1 MSIKV
6 ELIRIHEFQWSLLSI
21 APWNTF
27 KQKILEAYF
36 IMIIEPSL
44 NSQMNTAKNGSK
56 KWYKID
62 TQSQMHC
69 KQSLL

>member
-1 MSIKV
+1 
-6 ELIRIHEFQWSLLSI
+6 
-21 APWNTF
+21 
-27 KQKILEAYF
+27 
-36 IMIIEPSL
+36 MIIEPSL
-44 NSQMNTAKNGSK
+44 NSKMNTDKNGNK